1 MVDSLMIM
9 IVINGGN
16 IAYITRGTGRLEAC
30 KHFVHCRRLMF

>member
-16 IAYITRGTGRLEAC
+16 IAYITRGIGRLEAC
-30 KHFVHCRRLMF
+30 KHFVNCRLLMF